1 MVDGEDDTR
10 VQPLRPAAPLDGPL
24 EGSGAAP
31 DPVRAVPRPRRP
43 WLSGRSGG
51 APATTSSRTDATP
64 TAAAKSGPADVAKS
78 GPADAA
84 KSGPAVV
91 GGSGPADAIRSGSAA
106 GATGVGTKDPAEPDP
121 VADDSAGTRVA
132 ALRTD
137 GPKVED
143 PKVEDPKTEDPTV
156 AGPKVEDAKT
166 GDAKATGS
174 ATGPGSP
181 RSATGPNADAPTG
194 DAKTDTTPGDAKTG
208 VPVDDAKTVT
218 VVAADPAKT
227 SVDELS
233 AVPAA
238 RTARRRRVQ
247 FAHALRVPPRQA
259 AASAARA
266 TRAWARRPSGRLTL
280 PGLFLLALVAA
291 TAAAG
296 ALLVPATI
304 RAPRPVA
311 ADASGTPTVPPGA
324 PSRLPT
330 GPLPSGLGPTGPL
343 PSGGL
348 PSGGLPSGGLPSGGL
363 PNGGLPSGPG
373 VGGRPSDALA
383 GWAQQVGAKVNIP
396 AVAMQAYGYAELMLA
411 QTNRSCAL
419 SWTTLAAIGQVE
431 SGHGSANGARLG
443 QDGKALPK
451 IIGLPLDGNG
461 GRMRIID
468 TDRGVLD
475 GDMTLDRAIGPMQ
488 FIPTTWQEI
497 GADADNDG
505 VKDPHDLD
513 DAALAAGNYL
523 CKGGRNLSIPGDWW
537 NAILSY
543 NDVRR
548 YAQDVYDT
556 ANRYG
561 RASRL

>member
-1 MVDGEDDTR
+1 MSDTRRVVDGEDKTR

-24 EGSGAAP
+24 HGSGAAP
-31 DPVRAVPRPRRP
+31 DPATRKLPRPRRP
-43 WLSGRSGG
+43 WLSDSRKDAAAGPTSGA
-51 APATTSSRTDATP
+51 APTDASAAGSP
-64 TAAAKSGPADVAKS
+64 TADV
-78 GPADAA
+78 PADAP
-84 KSGPAVV
+84 K
-91 GGSGPADAIRSGSAA
+91 ADPPDSGSDAA
-106 GATGVGTKDPAEPDP
+106 TPPTDPSTETSTDTKA
-121 VADDSAGTRVA
+121 S
-132 ALRTD
+132 
-137 GPKVED
+137 
-143 PKVEDPKTEDPTV
+143 
-156 AGPKVEDAKT
+156 DAKT
-166 GDAKATGS
+166 ADTKAADTKAADTKASDAKTADTKAADTKAADTKAADAKAADAENGDAKA
-174 ATGPGSP
+174 
-181 RSATGPNADAPTG
+181 ADAE
-194 DAKTDTTPGDAKTG
+194 TDDGAG
-208 VPVDDAKTVT
+208 EAR
-218 VVAADPAKT
+218 
-227 SVDELS
+227 

-238 RTARRRRVQ
+238 GAAVADPAVTKVDGVAVPAAPAGGRRRRVP
-247 FAHALRVPPRQA
+247 FAHAVRLPPPRQA
-259 AASAARA
+259 AATAVRA
-266 TRAWARRPSGRLTL
+266 TRDWSRRPSGRLTL

-311 ADASGTPTVPPGA
+311 ADASVTPTAPVPPA
-324 PSRLPT
+324 MPSALPT
-330 GPLPSGLGPTGPL
+330 GPLPTGPLPTAPLPTGPL
-343 PSGGL
+343 PGGGL
-348 PSGGLPSGGLPSGGL
+348 PTGPGAGLPG
-363 PNGGLPSGPG
+363 
-373 VGGRPSDALA
+373 GGRPSDALA
-383 GWAQQVGAKVNIP
+383 GWAQQVGAKVGIP
-396 AVAMQAYGYAELMLA
+396 PAAMQAYGYAEWVLA

-443 QDGKALPK
+443 QDGKALPE

-468 TDRGVLD
+468 TDRGSLD
-475 GDMTLDRAIGPMQ
+475 KDTTYDRAIGPMQ

-505 VKDPHDLD
+505 IKDPHDLD

-548 YAQDVYDT
+548 YAQAVYDT

-561 RASRL
+561 QASRT

>member
-24 EGSGAAP
+24 AGSGAAP
-31 DPVRAVPRPRRP
+31 DPVGKVPRPRRP
-43 WLSGRSGG
+43 WLSWRSTDAPTTPPATAPTTPPATAPTTPPAT
-51 APATTSSRTDATP
+51 APAAPAGEP
-64 TAAAKSGPADVAKS
+64 TATDLAGSDP
-78 GPADAA
+78 DA
-84 KSGPAVV
+84 S
-91 GGSGPADAIRSGSAA
+91 
-106 GATGVGTKDPAEPDP
+106 ATGTKAPAEPTP
-121 VADDSAGTRVA
+121 A
-132 ALRTD
+132 AAPPAEAVKTD
-137 GPKVED
+137 APKTEAVKTGA
-143 PKVEDPKTEDPTV
+143 PKTEAVKTDAPKTEAVKTGAPKTEAVKTDAPKTEDQADTPRTDV
-156 AGPKVEDAKT
+156 TKGEGPEADGKASDPAAPKPAG
-166 GDAKATGS
+166 GS
-174 ATGPGSP
+174 
-181 RSATGPNADAPTG
+181 SA
-194 DAKTDTTPGDAKTG
+194 DTPA
-208 VPVDDAKTVT
+208 DDAKTAAG
-218 VVAADPAKT
+218 AADPAKT
-227 SVDELS
+227 TVDEMPV
-233 AVPAA
+233 VPASDP
-238 RTARRRRVQ
+238 ARRRRVQ
-247 FAHALRVPPRQA
+247 FAHAVRLPPRQA

-280 PGLFLLALVAA
+280 PGVFLLALVAV

-296 ALLVPATI
+296 ALLVPAAI

-311 ADASGTPTVPPGA
+311 VDASAAPTGVAPPGG
-324 PSRLPT
+324 PSGLPT
-330 GPLPSGLGPTGPL
+330 GPLPTGPLPTLPL

-348 PSGGLPSGGLPSGGL
+348 PGNGLPTGS
-363 PNGGLPSGPG
+363 
-373 VGGRPSDALA
+373 VIGGRPSDALA
-383 GWAQQVGAKVNIP
+383 GWAQQVGAKVGVP
-396 AVAMQAYGYAELMLA
+396 PVAMQAYGYAELVLA

-443 QDGKALPK
+443 QDGKAIPK

-468 TDRGVLD
+468 TDRGALD
-475 GDMTLDRAIGPMQ
+475 GDSTLDRAIGPMQ

-505 VKDPHDLD
+505 LKDPHDLD

-561 RASRL
+561 RASRS

>member
-1 MVDGEDDTR
+1 MVDGEDDKR

-31 DPVRAVPRPRRP
+31 DPVRKVPRPRRP
-43 WLSGRSGG
+43 WLGGRSAEKSTTPPAT
-51 APATTSSRTDATP
+51 APAAPPAEP
-64 TAAAKSGPADVAKS
+64 TAAGIA
-78 GPADAA
+78 
-84 KSGPAVV
+84 
-91 GGSGPADAIRSGSAA
+91 GS
-106 GATGVGTKDPAEPDP
+106 EPD
-121 VADDSAGTRVA
+121 ASAT
-132 ALRTD
+132 
-137 GPKVED
+137 D
-143 PKVEDPKTEDPTV
+143 PKAPVEPVP
-156 AGPKVEDAKT
+156 
-166 GDAKATGS
+166 
-174 ATGPGSP
+174 ATGPAAAEAAQTEAVKSEAAQTEAVK
-181 RSATGPNADAPTG
+181 SDAAQTE
-194 DAKTDTTPGDAKTG
+194 A
-208 VPVDDAKTVT
+208 VKTV
-218 VVAADPAKT
+218 VGSSDPAKT
-227 SVDELS
+227 TVDEMPV
-233 AVPAA
+233 VPASDP
-238 RTARRRRVQ
+238 ARRRRVQ
-247 FAHALRVPPRQA
+247 FAHAVRLPPRQV

-266 TRAWARRPSGRLTL
+266 TRSWARRPSGRLTL
-280 PGLFLLALVAA
+280 PGVFLLALVAA

-311 ADASGTPTVPPGA
+311 VDASAAPTGVAPPPG
-324 PSRLPT
+324 SSGLPT
-330 GPLPSGLGPTGPL
+330 GPLPTGPLPTGPL
-343 PSGGL
+343 PTLPLPTGGL
-348 PSGGLPSGGLPSGGL
+348 PGNGLPTGS
-363 PNGGLPSGPG
+363 
-373 VGGRPSDALA
+373 VIGGRPADALA
-383 GWAQQVGAKVNIP
+383 GWAQQVGAKVGVP
-396 AVAMQAYGYAELMLA
+396 AVAMQAYGYAELVLA

-431 SGHGSANGARLG
+431 SGHGAANGARLG

-451 IIGLPLDGNG
+451 IIGLPLDGKD

-468 TDRGVLD
+468 TDRGLLD
-475 GDMTLDRAIGPMQ
+475 GDSTLDRAIGPMQ

-548 YAQDVYDT
+548 YAQEVYDT

-561 RASRL
+561 RASRA

>member
-1 MVDGEDDTR
+1 MSDTRRVVDGEDKTR

-24 EGSGAAP
+24 HGSGAAP
-31 DPVRAVPRPRRP
+31 DPATRKLPRPRRP
-43 WLSGRSGG
+43 WLSGSRKDAAAGPTSGA
-51 APATTSSRTDATP
+51 APTDASGADTTDANVAGSP
-64 TAAAKSGPADVAKS
+64 TADA
-78 GPADAA
+78 PADAPKADPSDSGSDAATPPTIPGAETSTADTKADDDKTADTKASDA
-84 KSGPAVV
+84 KMGATKA
-91 GGSGPADAIRSGSAA
+91 ADAENNDGA
-106 GATGVGTKDPAEPDP
+106 GEA
-121 VADDSAGTRVA
+121 R
-132 ALRTD
+132 
-137 GPKVED
+137 
-143 PKVEDPKTEDPTV
+143 
-156 AGPKVEDAKT
+156 
-166 GDAKATGS
+166 
-174 ATGPGSP
+174 
-181 RSATGPNADAPTG
+181 
-194 DAKTDTTPGDAKTG
+194 
-208 VPVDDAKTVT
+208 
-218 VVAADPAKT
+218 
-227 SVDELS
+227 

-238 RTARRRRVQ
+238 GAAVADPAVTKVDGVAVPAAPAGGRRRRVP
-247 FAHALRVPPRQA
+247 FAHAVRLPPPRQA
-259 AASAARA
+259 AATAVRA
-266 TRAWARRPSGRLTL
+266 TRDWSRRPSGRLTL

-311 ADASGTPTVPPGA
+311 ADASVTPTAPVPPA
-324 PSRLPT
+324 MPSALPT
-330 GPLPSGLGPTGPL
+330 GPLPTGPLPTAPLPTGPL
-343 PSGGL
+343 PGGGL
-348 PSGGLPSGGLPSGGL
+348 PTGPGAGLPGG
-363 PNGGLPSGPG
+363 
-373 VGGRPSDALA
+373 GGRPSDALA
-383 GWAQQVGAKVNIP
+383 GWAQQVGAKVGIP
-396 AVAMQAYGYAELMLA
+396 PAAMQAYGYAEWVLA

-443 QDGKALPK
+443 QDGKALPE

-468 TDRGVLD
+468 TDRGSLD
-475 GDMTLDRAIGPMQ
+475 KDTTYDRAIGPMQ

-505 VKDPHDLD
+505 IKDPHDLD

-548 YAQDVYDT
+548 YAQAVYDT

-561 RASRL
+561 QASRT

>member
-1 MVDGEDDTR
+1 MGDTQQVVDGEDDTR
-10 VQPLRPAAPLDGPL
+10 VQPLRPAAPLEGPL

-43 WLSGRSGG
+43 WLSGRSKG
-51 APATTSSRTDATP
+51 AAATPPATVPTPPTAPEANTEAPRTEAAKAATP
-64 TAAAKSGPADVAKS
+64 KP
-78 GPADAA
+78 
-84 KSGPAVV
+84 
-91 GGSGPADAIRSGSAA
+91 A
-106 GATGVGTKDPAEPDP
+106 GAKTGTVK
-121 VADDSAGTRVA
+121 ADDAKIETVKA
-132 ALRTD
+132 EEAKAETAKAET
-137 GPKVED
+137 PKAD
-143 PKVEDPKTEDPTV
+143 NAKTETV
-156 AGPKVEDAKT
+156 KPDDAKTETAKAETPKADDAKT
-166 GDAKATGS
+166 GATAG
-174 ATGPGSP
+174 AT
-181 RSATGPNADAPTG
+181 DL
-194 DAKTDTTPGDAKTG
+194 AKTT
-208 VPVDDAKTVT
+208 
-218 VVAADPAKT
+218 
-227 SVDELS
+227 VDELP
-233 AVPAA
+233 AVPASGP
-238 RTARRRRVQ
+238 ARRRRVQ
-247 FAHALRVPPRQA
+247 FAHAVRVPPRQA
-259 AASAARA
+259 AAAAARA
-266 TRAWARRPSGRLTL
+266 TRAWAGRPSGRLTL
-280 PGLFLLALVAA
+280 PGVFLLALVAA

-311 ADASGTPTVPPGA
+311 VDASAAPGA
-324 PSRLPT
+324 VAPTAAPSGLPT
-330 GPLPSGLGPTGPL
+330 GPLPTGPLPTGPLPTIPL

-348 PSGGLPSGGLPSGGL
+348 PGTGLPTGT
-363 PNGGLPSGPG
+363 
-373 VGGRPSDALA
+373 VTGGRPSDALA
-383 GWAQQVGAKVNIP
+383 GWAQQVGAKVGVP
-396 AVAMQAYGYAELMLA
+396 AIAMQAYGYAELVLA

-443 QDGKALPK
+443 QDGKALPP
-451 IIGLPLDGNG
+451 IIGLPLDGKE

-468 TDRGVLD
+468 TDDGALD
-475 GDMTLDRAIGPMQ
+475 EDRTLDRAIGPMQ

-505 VKDPHDLD
+505 RKDPHDLD

-561 RASRL
+561 RASRS

>member
-1 MVDGEDDTR
+1 MGDTRRVVDGEDDTR

-43 WLSGRSGG
+43 WLSGRIGG
-51 APATTSSRTDATP
+51 TPATPATKANPATASPTANAAGPDASATGSSTDASATTLGAKPSAASLPIADGKADTQVEAPKSEGAKTEGSKGEGP
-64 TAAAKSGPADVAKS
+64 TAADSTAASSEPAGPEATGGTGDPTASKSATESKTDGAKAELPTDGAKAEAPTD
-78 GPADAA
+78 GA
-84 KSGPAVV
+84 KAVTVV
-91 GGSGPADAIRSGSAA
+91 GA
-106 GATGVGTKDPAEPDP
+106 GDP
-121 VADDSAGTRVA
+121 
-132 ALRTD
+132 
-137 GPKVED
+137 
-143 PKVEDPKTEDPTV
+143 
-156 AGPKVEDAKT
+156 AKT
-166 GDAKATGS
+166 GDS
-174 ATGPGSP
+174 
-181 RSATGPNADAPTG
+181 
-194 DAKTDTTPGDAKTG
+194 
-208 VPVDDAKTVT
+208 
-218 VVAADPAKT
+218 AKT
-227 SVDELS
+227 SVDELP
-233 AVPAA
+233 VVAA
-238 RTARRRRVQ
+238 SGRARRRRVP
-247 FAHALRVPPRQA
+247 FAHAVRLPPRQA

-280 PGLFLLALVAA
+280 PGLFLLALVGA

-324 PSRLPT
+324 PSGLPT
-330 GPLPSGLGPTGPL
+330 GQVPSGPGLPGGL

-363 PNGGLPSGPG
+363 PSGPAIGPG
-373 VGGRPSDALA
+373 VGVRPSDALA
-383 GWAQQVGAKVNIP
+383 GWAQQVASKVGIP

-475 GDMTLDRAIGPMQ
+475 GDLTLDRAIGPMQ

>member
-1 MVDGEDDTR
+1 MGDTRQVVDGEDDTR

-31 DPVRAVPRPRRP
+31 DPVRKVPRPRRP
-43 WLSGRSGG
+43 WLSGRS
-51 APATTSSRTDATP
+51 ASTPSTPPATAPTPLPVTPPAPPAAKP
-64 TAAAKSGPADVAKS
+64 TAADPAGSEPDASATGTKVPAEDLK
-78 GPADAA
+78 ADAA
-84 KSGPAVV
+84 RAE
-91 GGSGPADAIRSGSAA
+91 DAKAA
-106 GATGVGTKDPAEPDP
+106 GASSADTPAD
-121 VADDSAGTRVA
+121 
-132 ALRTD
+132 
-137 GPKVED
+137 
-143 PKVEDPKTEDPTV
+143 
-156 AGPKVEDAKT
+156 DAKT
-166 GDAKATGS
+166 G
-174 ATGPGSP
+174 
-181 RSATGPNADAPTG
+181 
-194 DAKTDTTPGDAKTG
+194 
-208 VPVDDAKTVT
+208 
-218 VVAADPAKT
+218 AADPAKT
-227 SVDELS
+227 TVDEIPV
-233 AVPAA
+233 VPASDP
-238 RTARRRRVQ
+238 ARRRRVQ
-247 FAHALRVPPRQA
+247 FAHAVRLPPRRA
-259 AASAARA
+259 AAAAARA

-280 PGLFLLALVAA
+280 PGVFLLALVAA

-296 ALLVPATI
+296 ALLVPAAI

-311 ADASGTPTVPPGA
+311 VDASAAPSGVAPPGV
-324 PSRLPT
+324 PSGLPTSPLPT
-330 GPLPSGLGPTGPL
+330 GPLPTLPL
-343 PSGGL
+343 PTGGL
-348 PSGGLPSGGLPSGGL
+348 PGNGLPTGSAI
-363 PNGGLPSGPG
+363 
-373 VGGRPSDALA
+373 GGRPSDALA
-383 GWAQQVGAKVNIP
+383 GWAQQVGAKVGVP
-396 AVAMQAYGYAELMLA
+396 AVAMQAYGYAELVLT

-443 QDGKALPK
+443 QDGKAIPK

-468 TDRGVLD
+468 TDRGALD
-475 GDMTLDRAIGPMQ
+475 GDATLDRAIGPMQ

-505 VKDPHDLD
+505 IKDPHDLD

-523 CKGGRNLSIPGDWW
+523 CKGGRNLSIAGDWW

>member
-1 MVDGEDDTR
+1 MGDTRRVVDGEDDTR

-31 DPVRAVPRPRRP
+31 DPVRALPRPRRP
-43 WLSGRSGG
+43 WLSGRSGVAPT
-51 APATTSSRTDATP
+51 APA
-64 TAAAKSGPADVAKS
+64 AKPGPADPAKP
-78 GPADAA
+78 GPDA
-84 KSGPAVV
+84 
-91 GGSGPADAIRSGSAA
+91 R
-106 GATGVGTKDPAEPDP
+106 ATAPGTKAPAEPDP
-121 VADDSAGTRVA
+121 VARIQTKGPETAGAKTEGAKTDSAKTDSA
-132 ALRTD
+132 AVE
-137 GPKVED
+137 GP
-143 PKVEDPKTEDPTV
+143 TT
-156 AGPKVEDAKT
+156 EDAKT
-166 GDAKATGS
+166 DSAKSNSAKTAGSKSDGS
-174 ATGPGSP
+174 ASGPAASKPAAGSK
-181 RSATGPNADAPTG
+181 AE
-194 DAKTDTTPGDAKTG
+194 
-208 VPVDDAKTVT
+208 VPADDAKTVIVT
-218 VVAADPAKT
+218 GTADLAKT
-227 SVDELS
+227 SVDELP
-233 AVPAA
+233 AVPVSGP
-238 RTARRRRVQ
+238 ARRRRVP
-247 FAHALRVPPRQA
+247 FAHALRLPPRQA

-304 RAPRPVA
+304 RAPRTVA
-311 ADASGTPTVPPGA
+311 DDSSAGPTAAAPPGV
-324 PSRLPT
+324 PSEVPT
-330 GPLPSGLGPTGPL
+330 GTLPGGALPSGY
-343 PSGGL
+343 PSGL
-348 PSGGLPSGGLPSGGL
+348 PSGYPSGLPSGYPSGLPSGY
-363 PNGGLPSGPG
+363 PSGYPS
-373 VGGRPSDALA
+373 GGPVTGARPSDALA
-383 GWAQQVGAKVNIP
+383 VWAQQVGAKVGVP
-396 AVAMQAYGYAELMLA
+396 AVAMQAYGYAELMLN

-451 IIGLPLDGNG
+451 IIGLPLDGKD

-468 TDRGVLD
+468 TDRGSLD
-475 GDMTLDRAIGPMQ
+475 GDTILDKAIGPMQ
-488 FIPTTWQEI
+488 FIPSTWQEI

-505 VKDPHDLD
+505 SKDPHDLD

-523 CKGGRNLSIPGDWW
+523 CKGGRNLSIPSDWW

-561 RASRL
+561 RASRP